1 MRAITKI
8 TFLLIA
14 LLSLSSCI
22 SLYDVRGVD
31 PSLMP
36 AAQEIRN
43 NKIDDQKYGEACT
56 INVLWLIAIGDSS
69 IETAATNA
77 NIKKISAVHTKYY
90 HFLLYLPFYYEGCTI
105 VTGE

>member
-1 MRAITKI
+1 MRVVTKI
-8 TFLLIA
+8 TLLLTA

-22 SLYDVRGVD
+22 SLFDIRGVE

-77 NIKKISAVHTKYY
+77 NIKKISAVHTKYN
-90 HFLLYLPFYYEGCTI
+90 HFFFYLPFYQEGCTI